1 MWRSNII
8 TKVQCNEVST
18 NLLSLLLLLLFLDS
32 PRPHNGL
39 KGRCPGMPLF
49 LWWWLL
55 LLLAKRQ
62 TILFHSGHSSSEV
75 SLCDA
80 LQSASI
86 LFKQSATRL
95 GDKRVFLFTNED
107 DPFRDDPTA
116 KRAALLRALDL
127 KVRLMSVVSNRRKSV
142 TES

>member
-1 MWRSNII
+1 MFSP
-8 TKVQCNEVST
+8 
-18 NLLSLLLLLLFLDS
+18 LLLLLLLLLDS
-32 PRPHNGL
+32 PWPHNGL
-39 KGRCPGMPLF
+39 KGRSPGMPLF
-49 LWWWLL
+49 LWWFLFLWWL

-127 KVRLMSVVSNRRKSV
+127 KVRPVSIVSNRRKSARG
-142 TES
+142 S